1 MKKIASL
8 MRSHTTTLWLAL
20 ITSLLVGSSVFTLM
34 KVRGVFE
41 DNSKARINDE
51 AEQVVEKFGIIDSL
65 LSEWLDRAISQLEKG
80 SLDLGQARLD
90 QSRIQRID
98 TPFGPKVVP
107 RLSFGSVEATS
118 RSSAVARL
126 AKSFD
131 SSITVFVRD
140 GNRMIRLLTSIRMKE
155 GQSAVGT
162 ELDPE
167 GPVLPALLKGQS
179 YRGPARILGTLY
191 YTRYVPIF
199 DASGAVIGAWYA
211 GYDINSVGNSIRDS
225 IRDANLQDKTHMMI
239 LDDSGQVSYSSEG
252 TPQALLNGVV
262 QKQKSDGFEG
272 DVIKFSEPLD
282 GYNLSVIP
290 YKPWGMQ
297 IITASSPGVINE
309 LALNLSAGVL
319 ALQLL
324 AIMATVLLSV
334 IYSQRL
340 SRAIKDATLSRNQ
353 AEEANRA
360 KSSFLANMS
369 HELRTPM
376 NAIIGYGE
384 ILTEECE
391 EMEPDE
397 IRDDLGKIL
406 SSARHLLSLINGVLD
421 LSKIEAG
428 KMSVYA
434 EETSLATLVN
444 DALSSVKPL
453 VEKNNNE
460 LVVRVASGAEDKVV
474 VDVTKLKQVI
484 LNLVSNA
491 CKFTDSGL
499 IAVEADLYSKDAL
512 SFLSIRVKDSGIGMT
527 PDQMGRLF
535 QDFSQADASTT
546 KKYGGTGLGLS
557 LSRRFCRLMG
567 GDIQVSSELGAG
579 SCFEILLPREYEPNQ
594 VNRILSDPS
603 FANNAQILDE
613 ASPALAPGLPEN
625 SQAYPVI
632 AALGKVL
639 IIDDDIQVTDVI
651 QRHLTLDG
659 YAVMSSSNGSEGLQ
673 NARTWKPDLIALD
686 INMPGKSGWDVLSE
700 LKSDD
705 QLSGIPVV
713 LISKDAEG
721 LDLKPL
727 HTNAY
732 SLAKP
737 IDWNLLDAVLHQ
749 AVKGS
754 NQQSAYILVLENG
767 SDISSRLEQILSGS
781 SYRIKSL
788 VDTASTLE
796 VIATERPSLILIDVN
811 AEGIDGVSFA
821 ESLHRNP
828 LASHLPIILLNAQ
841 GLSLEEQK
849 KLKGRFTGFIS
860 SASLDI
866 DLISEKIKAFCPLN
880 PKVKP

>member
-8 MRSHTTTLWLAL
+8 MRSHTTSLWLAL
-20 ITSLLVGSSVFTLM
+20 ITSLLVGSSAFTLM

-41 DNSKARINDE
+41 ADSKARINDE

-65 LSEWLDRAISQLEKG
+65 LSEWLDRAISELQKN
-80 SLDLGQARLD
+80 SLDLGPARLD
-90 QSRIQRID
+90 EFQTQRID
-98 TPFGPKVVP
+98 TPSGSKLVP

-118 RSSAVARL
+118 RSLAVSRL
-126 AKSFD
+126 AKTFD
-131 SSITVFVRD
+131 SSVTVFVRD
-140 GNRMIRLLTSIRMKE
+140 GNRMIRLLTSIRMKG

-162 ELDPE
+162 ELDPD
-167 GPVLPALLKGQS
+167 GPVLPVLLKGQP
-179 YRGPARILGTLY
+179 YRGPARILGNLY

-199 DASGAVIGAWYA
+199 DASGSVIGAWYA
-211 GYDINSVGNSIRDS
+211 GYDINSVGNSIRNS
-225 IRDANLQDKTHMMI
+225 IRDANLQDKTYMMI

-252 TPQALLNGVV
+252 TPPSLLEGVV
-262 QKQKSDGFEG
+262 QKEKSDSLTGRAASLS
-272 DVIKFSEPLD
+272 VPLD
-282 GYNLSVIP
+282 GFKLSVIP

-297 IITASSPGVINE
+297 IITASSPDVINE

-340 SRAIKDATLSRNQ
+340 SKAMKDAMLSRNQ

-376 NAIIGYGE
+376 NAIIGYSE

-391 EMEPDE
+391 EMDPDE
-397 IRDDLGKIL
+397 IRDDLAKIL
-406 SSARHLLSLINGVLD
+406 SSARHLLNLINGVLD

-428 KMSVYA
+428 KMTIYA
-434 EETSLATLVN
+434 EDISLASLI
-444 DALSSVKPL
+444 DEALSSVKPL
-453 VEKNNNE
+453 VEKNKNQLAVTLPLNPDDQI
-460 LVVRVASGAEDKVV
+460 R
-474 VDVTKLKQVI
+474 VDVTKLKQVV

-491 CKFTDSGL
+491 CKFTDSGV
-499 IAVEADLYSKDAL
+499 ISIEADLYSKDSL

-527 PDQMGRLF
+527 PEQMQRLF

-594 VNRILSDPS
+594 VNRFLADPS
-603 FANNAQILDE
+603 FAHDAQVLK
-613 ASPALAPGLPEN
+613 AAFPALSGN
-625 SQAYPVI
+625 SEAYPVI

-639 IIDDDIQVTDVI
+639 IVDDDIQVADVI
-651 QRHLTLDG
+651 QRRLTLDG
-659 YAVMSSSNGSEGLQ
+659 YAVMSSLNGSEGLQ
-673 NARTWKPDLIALD
+673 KARTWKPDLIALD

-705 QLSGIPVV
+705 QLSEIPVV

-737 IDWNLLDAVLHQ
+737 IDWNLLDAVLNQ
-749 AVKGS
+749 AIRDS
-754 NQQSAYILVLENG
+754 NQEFGYILVLEKG
-767 SDISSRLEQILSGS
+767 IDIASGLEQILSGS
-781 SYRIKSL
+781 SYRVKSL

-796 VIATERPSLILIDVN
+796 VIAAERPSLILIDVK

-828 LASHLPIILLNAQ
+828 LAAHLPIILLNAQ
-841 GLSLEEQK
+841 GLSIEEQK
-849 KLKGRFTGFIS
+849 KLQGRFTGFIS
-860 SASLDI
+860 SANLDI